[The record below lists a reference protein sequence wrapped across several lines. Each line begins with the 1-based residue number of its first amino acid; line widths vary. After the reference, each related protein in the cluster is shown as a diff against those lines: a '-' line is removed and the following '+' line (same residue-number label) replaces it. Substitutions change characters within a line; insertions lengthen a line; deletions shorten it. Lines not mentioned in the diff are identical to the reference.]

1 MLNLQSLK
9 DLIMKAKWFYIALL
23 SIATFLFFSILIAK
37 YNLYNIASNGKL
49 IEVELINDDN
59 CYNKKTYRGDPRVI
73 VRYKKE
79 YYKMVISKK
88 KCLELTDIVKVKW
101 LQGKEYV
108 INESMINTCKVDFII
123 AIFVAITIFVVDVVL
138 LKKLLK

>member
-1 MLNLQSLK
+1 
-9 DLIMKAKWFYIALL
+9 MKAKWFYIALL

-49 IEVELINDDN
+49 IEVELINDDD

-73 VRYKKE
+73 VMYKEE
-79 YYKMVISKK
+79 YYKMIISKK
-88 KCLELTDIVKVKW
+88 KCLDLTDVVKAKW

-108 INESMINTCKVDFII
+108 INEAMINSCKVDFII